1 MEIHLAQLFEA
12 YGRITRIS
20 HYHVFI
26 ISVIIDITTGYVKA
40 IAKKDLDSQVG
51 LKGILKHL
59 SVVGMVFLIC
69 PYLWLLGYESIALF
83 LLYSITITYVISFVE
98 NVEAIRPGT
107 FPAWLGELLRRTKKN
122 IDTLDIKNL
131 EDLKDKRI
139 DKD

>member
-1 MEIHLAQLFEA
+1 MEIQLTQLIEA
-12 YGRITRIS
+12 YGRIAHIS

-40 IAKKDLDSQVG
+40 IAKKDLDSQAG

-59 SVVGMVFLIC
+59 SVAGMVFLIC

-98 NVEAIRPGT
+98 NVEVIRPGT
-107 FPAWLGELLRRTKKN
+107 FPAWLGGLLRRTKKN
-122 IDTLDIKNL
+122 IDTLDIKDL